1 MEKCLNY
8 LQECGVS
15 WFFFFKNDLSL
26 SDWGAHLHGWEKL
39 FIIMLTANQRRDYK
53 VLLGEGLFKREILE
67 KYIRNAYVGFSDE
80 I

>member
-8 LQECGVS
+8 LQKCEVS
-15 WFFFFKNDLSL
+15 RFFFFKNDLSL

-53 VLLGEGLFKREILE
+53 VLLGEGLFKRDILE
-67 KYIRNAYVGFSDE
+67 KHIRNVCVGFSGE
-80 I
+80 L